1 MLLIDLLVA
10 NASSKKHYPDL
21 ARASSVWNFCAR
33 TIGASLFQALRS
45 WERRERKRHA
55 KSCRGGKKEKGR
67 ERELLYPSFLPLYC
81 LRFLYSADPTI
92 SEPGTGYI
100 GPVHAYPDIFES
112 ETFSFQ
118 ILKSPRPPISG
129 YFLTRKFFF
138 ARTVL
143 NIHGKELGSI
153 L

>member
-67 ERELLYPSFLPLYC
+67 ERELLSPVSSVILFALSLF
-81 LRFLYSADPTI
+81 R
-92 SEPGTGYI
+92 
-100 GPVHAYPDIFES
+100 GPDYLGAWNRLHR
-112 ETFSFQ
+112 
-118 ILKSPRPPISG
+118 PRPRLSG
-129 YFLTRKFFF
+129 YFWIRNFFF
-138 ARTVL
+138 PDTKISAATHIRIFFNPQIFL
-143 NIHGKELGSI
+143 CSNRLKYSR
-153 L
+153 

>member
-67 ERELLYPSFLPLYC
+67 ERELLSPVSS
-81 LRFLYSADPTI
+81 R
-92 SEPGTGYI
+92 YI
-100 GPVHAYPDIFES
+100 VCA
-112 ETFSFQ
+112 FS
-118 ILKSPRPPISG
+118 IPR
-129 YFLTRKFFF
+129 TRLSRSLEQ
-138 ARTVL
+138 AT
-143 NIHGKELGSI
+143 
-153 L
+153 